1 MERKGHGNYLF
12 ATELFKGNDETEKL
26 FCRNKQDAIEWGE
39 KRIDK
44 RIVAD
49 FIGTETTKDDQTF
62 TPPSRRSSAESE
74 DSMCEVM

>member
-1 MERKGHGNYLF
+1 MKLETLQ
-12 ATELFKGNDETEKL
+12 ELYDIVKNETS
-26 FCRNKQDAIEWGE
+26 NKQDAIEWGE

-49 FIGTETTKDDQTF
+49 FIGTENTKDDQTF
-62 TPPSRRSSAESE
+62 TPPSRRSIAESE